1 MKKNDSEKNYSPYVY
16 KLAETIDYIGGKDAL
31 LFVEQWERVDADHLP
46 GYIDL
51 LYEGKEHLSEVLHT
65 INLITFGQSSSETLL
80 ELE

>member
-46 GYIDL
+46 EYITCCT
-51 LYEGKEHLSEVLHT
+51 KEKN
-65 INLITFGQSSSETLL
+65 IFPKCFIP
-80 ELE
+80 